1 MSDERGLPRLTD
13 LAKTIGF
20 EVTEFTEGSC
30 IVECLSLIHI

>member
-30 IVECLSLIHI
+30 IVELSLIHI